1 MEGSMKRVIDRARQV
16 SLSLTESEFERYK
29 RLAEAE
35 GKSFSKWVRDKVEEA
50 IKREIREVNL
60 LERLIK
66 LLEEPPEGVQ
76 VKGSS
81 NEEINQFAKLLVY
94 LIKLFELQSEYTIVL
109 EAKKKEFQARKD
121 QLKRELGI
129 EV

>member
-29 RLAEAE
+29 RLAESE

-50 IKREIREVNL
+50 IKREIREVTL

-66 LLEEPPEGVQ
+66 LLEEPPERLQ

-109 EAKKKEFQARKD
+109 EAKKEFQARKE

-129 EV
+129 EL